1 MIRKR
6 NNSTYSWFSSAVD
19 SDAYTVP
26 AGDCIMLCLSDTS
39 DDEDYV
45 TSSSSDVRP
54 NHLPHK
60 ALLAGASTPQTSQE
74 LFRGLTPFVM
84 ALQSEFESDWL
95 DPLWVV
101 DDNEVLERREWAARQ
116 ARQSAKKQR
125 RGSAPKTPASIASNS
140 PQLSSSPTASPP
152 ASADSSSPSPP
163 TIHRALSRSDR
174 LVSTGRA
181 QELVELDQQRMFT
194 STDCLVIGQRT
205 TASPQRCGSS
215 SPEAER
221 REARRAKVK
230 PIRLSGSYAK
240 LHLLDSAGSP
250 PEPAK
255 QQMEESADLLPKVTG
270 HRRKHSLGKIL
281 SLPFRRA
288 TLPGPWIAPT
298 TTTTSS
304 SSPPLSSSP
313 TTTTTTTTSSNN
325 KATTLSS
332 TTSTSTSPPE
342 ASMTSTSLLSPR
354 AAVRPAP
361 ATMGFSLSS
370 RKKRAMSLRPQSV
383 GLFQEMVQEAGIMG
397 DGYRALKEMEDC
409 DSPTSGSSSGELDGS
424 GEQQLFFS
432 SGGFRSRSKNA
443 SGSASSLTT
452 SSGGGTV
459 RSFTRA
465 MKTSLPDFGKRGT

>member
-1 MIRKR
+1 
-6 NNSTYSWFSSAVD
+6 
-19 SDAYTVP
+19 
-26 AGDCIMLCLSDTS
+26 
-39 DDEDYV
+39 
-45 TSSSSDVRP
+45 
-54 NHLPHK
+54 
-60 ALLAGASTPQTSQE
+60 
-74 LFRGLTPFVM
+74 
-84 ALQSEFESDWL
+84 
-95 DPLWVV
+95 
-101 DDNEVLERREWAARQ
+101 
-116 ARQSAKKQR
+116 
-125 RGSAPKTPASIASNS
+125 
-140 PQLSSSPTASPP
+140 
-152 ASADSSSPSPP
+152 
-163 TIHRALSRSDR
+163 
-174 LVSTGRA
+174 VSTGRA

-205 TASPQRCGSS
+205 TASPQRRGSS

-298 TTTTSS
+298 TTTTTSS

-313 TTTTTTTTSSNN
+313 TTTTTTTTNN

-397 DGYRALKEMEDC
+397 DGYRALKEMEDFE
-409 DSPTSGSSSGELDGS
+409 SPTSGSSSGELDGS

-432 SGGFRSRSKNA
+432 SGGFRSRGKNA

>member
-6 NNSTYSWFSSAVD
+6 NNSTYAWFSSTVD

-39 DDEDYV
+39 DDEDYA

-54 NHLPHK
+54 NHH
-60 ALLAGASTPQTSQE
+60 LLSSQSTACWRPLPQTSQE
-74 LFRGLTPFVM
+74 LFRGLTAFVM

-101 DDNEVLERREWAARQ
+101 DENEVQERREWAARQ

-125 RGSAPKTPASIASNS
+125 RGSAPKAPASIASNS

-163 TIHRALSRSDR
+163 SIHRALSRSDR

-205 TASPQRCGSS
+205 TASPQRRGSS

-255 QQMEESADLLPKVTG
+255 QQVEESADLLPKVTG

-313 TTTTTTTTSSNN
+313 TTTTTTSSN

-332 TTSTSTSPPE
+332 SSSTSTSPPE

-409 DSPTSGSSSGELDGS
+409 ESPTSGSSSGELDGS

-432 SGGFRSRSKNA
+432 GGFRSRSKSA

>member
-1 MIRKR
+1 
-6 NNSTYSWFSSAVD
+6 
-19 SDAYTVP
+19 
-26 AGDCIMLCLSDTS
+26 
-39 DDEDYV
+39 
-45 TSSSSDVRP
+45 
-54 NHLPHK
+54 
-60 ALLAGASTPQTSQE
+60 
-74 LFRGLTPFVM
+74 
-84 ALQSEFESDWL
+84 
-95 DPLWVV
+95 
-101 DDNEVLERREWAARQ
+101 
-116 ARQSAKKQR
+116 
-125 RGSAPKTPASIASNS
+125 
-140 PQLSSSPTASPP
+140 
-152 ASADSSSPSPP
+152 
-163 TIHRALSRSDR
+163 
-174 LVSTGRA
+174 VSTGRA
-181 QELVELDQQRMFT
+181 QELVELDQHRMFA

-205 TASPQRCGSS
+205 AASPQSRGSS

-250 PEPAK
+250 PDTAK
-255 QQMEESADLLPKVTG
+255 QQMEESADLLPKQVTE

-298 TTTTSS
+298 TTTTTPT

-313 TTTTTTTTSSNN
+313 TIITTTSNNN

-332 TTSTSTSPPE
+332 TSTSTSPPE

-361 ATMGFSLSS
+361 ATLGFSLSS

-409 DSPTSGSSSGELDGS
+409 ESPTSGSSSGELDGS
-424 GEQQLFFS
+424 GEQQLFS
-432 SGGFRSRSKNA
+432 SSGFRSRSKSG

-465 MKTSLPDFGKRGT
+465 MKTSLPDLAFGKRGT